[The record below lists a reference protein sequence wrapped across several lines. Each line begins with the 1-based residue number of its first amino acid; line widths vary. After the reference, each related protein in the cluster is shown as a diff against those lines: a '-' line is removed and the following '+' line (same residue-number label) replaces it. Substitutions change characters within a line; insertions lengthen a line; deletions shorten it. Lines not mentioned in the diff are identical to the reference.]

1 MAGIC
6 LGHPRINDMLHH
18 VTQFLLQHPL
28 HGTDDASLDAWR
40 RSCDESWAD
49 TTAGFFTEEE
59 SAYASSIFATLLAA
73 TEHLAHQAKIPKH
86 GSTDHWSTEHRHHIV
101 ETLLLKPQVEQRTAA
116 WYTEAM
122 GLLSAS
128 QFNTILKPGRTRGQ
142 LVLQKAHCDGLEA
155 AQRKTVVE
163 TQYLNPFTWGIR
175 FEPVVKQIYQ
185 ALTGTHVIDL
195 GRLRHPTDNRLAA
208 SPDGLVVE
216 GPEHRYGRFVEFKA
230 PVSRKIL
237 SAVPEDYMTQM
248 QIQMEV
254 GGPEECDYFEVK
266 FHSDYASK
274 PMTPEPEYDE
284 FTQAFCGNLFLI
296 SDRETNEPIRYEYS
310 PLNDREW
317 KPTDMAESEILAET
331 VPWWSSEW
339 FLTTVGRSRT
349 WFASVQPAI
358 EAFWIDVEK
367 AKQGLFILPPSTR
380 IKKDVICRIQE
391 EGDVHQFPAVEESV

>member
-1 MAGIC
+1 
-6 LGHPRINDMLHH
+6 MLEH
-18 VTQFLLQHPL
+18 VTQFLSQHPL

-59 SAYASSIFATLLAA
+59 FAYAASILATLLAA
-73 TEHLAHQAKIPKH
+73 TEHLAKQAAKPKH
-86 GSTDHWSTEHRHHIV
+86 GSTNHWPTESRRCIV

-116 WYTEAM
+116 WYTEAV

-128 QFNTILKPGRTRGQ
+128 QFSQILKPGRTRGQ
-142 LVLQKAHCDGLEA
+142 VVLQKAICNEIDTS
-155 AQRKTVVE
+155 QRKTVVE
-163 TQYLNPFTWGIR
+163 TQFLNPFTWGIR

-185 ALTGTHVIDL
+185 ALTGSRVVDL
-195 GRLRHPTDNRLAA
+195 GRLRHPTDPRLAA
-208 SPDGLVVE
+208 SPDGLIVE

-237 SAVPEDYMTQM
+237 SAVPEDYMAQM

-266 FHSDYASK
+266 FNSSCGAK
-274 PMTPEPEYDE
+274 PMATQPIDDE
-284 FTQAFCGNLFLI
+284 SSTQLFSGNIFLV
-296 SDRETNEPIRYEYS
+296 SHAETREPIRYEYS
-310 PLNDREW
+310 PLNDVEW
-317 KPTDMAESEILAET
+317 IPTNLSESEILSET
-331 VPWWSSEW
+331 IPWWTNEW

-358 EAFWIDVEK
+358 ESFWEDVEK
-367 AKQGLFILPPSTR
+367 AKQGLFVLPPSTR
-380 IKKDVICRIQE
+380 TKKDAMCRIIQE
-391 EGDVHQFPAVEESV
+391 EEVPQSHVEEESV

>member
-1 MAGIC
+1 MAGIS
-6 LGHPRINDMLHH
+6 LGHPIINDMLHH

-28 HGTDDASLDAWR
+28 QGTDDASLDAWR
-40 RSCDESWAD
+40 RSCDESWTD
-49 TTAGFFTEEE
+49 TTTGFFTEEE
-59 SAYASSIFATLLAA
+59 STYASSILATLLAS
-73 TEHLAHQAKIPKH
+73 TEHLARHAKVPKH
-86 GSTDHWSTEHRHHIV
+86 SSTDHWSTEHRRHIV

-116 WYTEAM
+116 WYTEAV

-128 QFNTILKPGRTRGQ
+128 QFSTILKPGRTRGQ

-155 AQRKTVVE
+155 AQRKTVVKTE
-163 TQYLNPFTWGIR
+163 YLNPFTWGIR

-185 ALTGTHVIDL
+185 ALTGTCVVDL

-208 SPDGLVVE
+208 SPDGLIVE

-237 SAVPEDYMTQM
+237 SAVPEDYMAQM

-266 FHSDYASK
+266 FHSDYAAK
-274 PMTPEPEYDE
+274 PMMPEPEEDE
-284 FTQAFCGNLFLI
+284 FTQVFCGNLFLI
-296 SDRETNEPIRYEYS
+296 SDMETTEPIRYEYS
-310 PLNDREW
+310 PLNDKEW
-317 KPTDMAESEILAET
+317 VPTELAESEFLAET
-331 VPWWSSEW
+331 IPWWSSEW

-358 EAFWIDVEK
+358 EAFWVDVEN
-367 AKQGLFILPPSTR
+367 AKQGLFTLPPSTR
-380 IKKDVICRIQE
+380 VKKDVICRIQE
-391 EGDVHQFPAVEESV
+391 EEEVPQPLVAEESV